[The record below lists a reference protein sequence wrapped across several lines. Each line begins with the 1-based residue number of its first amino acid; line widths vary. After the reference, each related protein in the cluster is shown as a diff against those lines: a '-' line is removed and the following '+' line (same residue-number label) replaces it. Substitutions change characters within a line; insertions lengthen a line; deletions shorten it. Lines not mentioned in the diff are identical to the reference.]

1 MSKKEQRKN
10 AYEIGEERELELV
23 EYLRKELPSYSF
35 TWNKTIPGWTNHQ
48 DLVLGDLN
56 GDNNVV
62 EILLDAK
69 LGKTMINGFYSVEIA
84 LNCIKDFRGTGLI
97 ITSLQWSPNHFMYL
111 PQSHLHE
118 LPNMFEE
125 IKMTH
130 SGKPGLLVYIKK
142 LTGLSW
148 AYPFPYLID
157 CLKKND
163 YSIINTEIK
172 RGLKYL
178 SPQV

>member
-10 AYEIGEERELELV
+10 AYEIGEEREVELV

-35 TWNKTIPGWTNHQ
+35 TWNKTIPGWTNFQ
-48 DLVLGDLN
+48 DKLYGDIN

-62 EILLDAK
+62 EVLVDSK
-69 LGKTMINGFYSVEIA
+69 LGKGLINGYFSVEIA
-84 LNCIKDFRGTGLI
+84 LSCIEDFQGTGI
-97 ITSLQWSPNHFMYL
+97 ILTPLQFSPDHSLYIQ
-111 PQSHLHE
+111 QSRIRDLRF
-118 LPNMFEE
+118 MFEE
-125 IKMTH
+125 IKMTW
-130 SGKPGLLVYIKK
+130 SGKPGILVH
-142 LTGLSW
+142 TRGLAGISW
-148 AYPFPYLID
+148 AYSFTD
-157 CLKKND
+157 FVSRLKKND